1 MSDLVY
7 GGGGGGGGYYPPS
20 FDPNNPMGGGGS
32 SGYYPYV
39 PPPLDSENRAYVE
52 SYVSNIQHLDSQYNS
67 EYFSTNFNNNNPYA
81 PYVDVTYGQITF
93 SIYANIPNVGN
104 PYAILGY
111 QTFYSLS
118 GLPYTEPIYRV
129 YNNSY
134 TEFETQAT
142 SAQNEYYSAQ
152 TVIQYADID
161 SGRADLVASYG
172 NIKDSSIASKIEQL
186 GDLTA
191 QYEKL
196 LFEDNITDYLNR
208 ITDSDN
214 AAELES
220 LAQQI
225 TALDNLI
232 SKELIDYYRVQ
243 ENIRR
248 EQRKDFTY
256 DFNWLTDP
264 YFGRDGGEFYVGKN
278 IQQSLQQNQHTFLN
292 LYTSG
297 DMGDWMA
304 GGNMYDS
311 PRAGNILFNP
321 LGSLNTTVFLGLENQ
336 NFSPSL
342 PSTLANPEVFR
353 RFGTLAGDRGFS
365 VLNFGIK
372 K

>member
-20 FDPNNPMGGGGS
+20 FDPNNPMGGGGFT
-32 SGYYPYV
+32 PYDGTAT
-39 PPPLDSENRAYVE
+39 PDQIAFGDYVTT
-52 SYVSNIQHLDSQYNS
+52 VQHLNIQFDSQ
-67 EYFSTNFNNNNPYA
+67 FFRDNFNSNNPYIKYFDIEMGMITWA
-81 PYVDVTYGQITF
+81 QYSSIPTCGNQYDIIGYKPFYTTSGQIL
-93 SIYANIPNVGN
+93 YD
-104 PYAILGY
+104 
-111 QTFYSLS
+111 
-118 GLPYTEPIYRV
+118 PIYRV
-129 YNNSY
+129 YNNAY
-134 TEFETQAT
+134 TEYETQAT
-142 SAQNEYYSAQ
+142 SAQNEYLTSQ
-152 TVIQYADID
+152 TSSHNTSVD
-161 SGRADLVASYG
+161 SGRADLVSSYG
-172 NIKDSSIASKIEQL
+172 NIKDSSIAAKIQQL

-196 LFEDNITDYLNR
+196 KFEDNITEYLNR

-214 AAELES
+214 AAELAS

-225 TALDNLI
+225 IELDAQI

-248 EQRKDFTY
+248 EQRQNFTY

-264 YFGRDGGEFYVGKN
+264 YFGRSSGEFYVGKTP
-278 IQQSLQQNQHTFLN
+278 SVSVQQNQSTFLN

-297 DMGDWMA
+297 EMGDWMA

-321 LGSLNTTVFLGLENQ
+321 LGSLNTTVFLGLDNQ
-336 NFSPSL
+336 NFAPSL
-342 PSTLANPEVFR
+342 PAMLANPEVFKK
-353 RFGTLAGDRGFS
+353 FGTLAGDTGFS

-372 K
+372 N